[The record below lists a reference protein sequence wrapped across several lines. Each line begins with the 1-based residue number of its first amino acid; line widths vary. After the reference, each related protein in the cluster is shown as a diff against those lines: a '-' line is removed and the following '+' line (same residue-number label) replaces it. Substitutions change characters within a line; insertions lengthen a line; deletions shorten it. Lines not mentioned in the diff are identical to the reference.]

1 MKYVFLFYNRSGVI
15 MKEHFNV
22 MNPFEPL
29 FKPIIGIANAF
40 LKIGEL
46 IMLFVKLFIK
56 VITTATVL
64 FDPPRF
70 INDIIIGSVI
80 GITNFIRS
88 LLERFSIAKY
98 FRSAVSNNKKC
109 NKNSTNNL
117 NNNNVC
123 YKPTFI
129 YYLILLICPP
139 LAVFTEVGIYGII
152 QVAICALLTIY
163 AYYFPGLLYAILITS
178 KRM

>member
-1 MKYVFLFYNRSGVI
+1 

-56 VITTATVL
+56 VITTANVL

-80 GITNFIRS
+80 GISQFINS
-88 LLERFSIAKY
+88 LLERFSLSNY
-98 FRSAVSNNKKC
+98 FRSAVSNNENC
-109 NKNSTNNL
+109 NNNS
-117 NNNNVC
+117 NNNNSNNNNKVC

-139 LAVFTEVGIYGII
+139 LAVFTEVGIYGIV

>member
-1 MKYVFLFYNRSGVI
+1 MKYVFLFYYRRTIV
-15 MKEHFNV
+15 MKEHFNI

-46 IMLFVKLFIK
+46 IMLFVTLFIK

-80 GITNFIRS
+80 GITQFINS
-88 LLERFSIAKY
+88 LLERFSIKKY
-98 FRSAVSNNKKC
+98 FRSNVFKKEDC
-109 NKNSTNNL
+109 KKDNL
-117 NNNNVC
+117 NSNKVC
-123 YKPTFI
+123 YKPTFLH
-129 YYLILLICPP
+129 YLILLVCPP
-139 LAVFTEVGIYGII
+139 LAVFIKVGIYGFV
-152 QVAICALLTIY
+152 QVAICAFLTMY

-178 KRM
+178 ERT

>member
-1 MKYVFLFYNRSGVI
+1 MFYNRRSVI

-56 VITTATVL
+56 VITTANVL

-80 GITNFIRS
+80 GISQFINS
-88 LLERFSIAKY
+88 LLERFSLSNY
-98 FRSAVSNNKKC
+98 FRSAVSNNENC
-109 NKNSTNNL
+109 NNNS
-117 NNNNVC
+117 NNNNSNNNNSNNNNILFNPINLSTIGCFYRSRNIWNRSSC
-123 YKPTFI
+123 YMCFI
-129 YYLILLICPP
+129 NYLCLL
-139 LAVFTEVGIYGII
+139 FSGII
-152 QVAICALLTIY
+152 IRYINY
-163 AYYFPGLLYAILITS
+163 
-178 KRM
+178 K